1 MKKLKLNKQTVSI
14 LGTTEKK
21 MIAGGESGS
30 SPCVNWTSY
39 LKSACETNC
48 KGYSCAVANTTCCP
62 EPYKTANH

>member
-21 MIAGGESGS
+21 MIAGGATGG

-39 LKSACETNC
+39 KATQCNETCDKCRSNGNSLC
-48 KGYSCAVANTTCCP
+48 LID
-62 EPYKTANH
+62 